1 MDLTKTIVCYHKEAF
16 TTGRLTTEL
25 LVGMKLPL
33 LLVACISFFQAAFLV
48 AAAAGESLYLYRHN
62 ADPVKEYTG
71 AVENDFTKSTN
82 PRVVEFYSPHCVST
96 VNTACAYSLFILFCV
111 RIAC

>member
-1 MDLTKTIVCYHKEAF
+1 
-16 TTGRLTTEL
+16 
-25 LVGMKLPL
+25 MKLPL
-33 LLVACISFFQAAFLV
+33 IVAFVSLVQAACLVASAV
-48 AAAAGESLYLYRHN
+48 GESLYLYQQN